1 MKTDRLENMVRGWFV
16 GAFEPTV
23 LHTSDVEVGIK
34 HYPAGAEES
43 AHFHKIATEITV
55 ILEGTAEMNGRTLTA
70 GDIVTLAPG
79 EVADFRTLTP
89 VTTVVV
95 KHPGASDDKYLVETT
110 AP

>member
-1 MKTDRLENMVRGWFV
+1 MKVKRLDDMVRGWFV

-23 LHTSDVEVGIK
+23 LHTTDVEVGVK
-34 HYPAGAEES
+34 RYPAGAEES

-55 ILEGTAEMNGRTLTA
+55 ILEGTVEMNGRTLTA
-70 GDIVTLAPG
+70 GDIVTLEPG

-95 KHPGASDDKYLVETT
+95 KHPGAPDDKYLAEPT
-110 AP
+110 P